1 MKIHV
6 AYNEINLAEFP
17 LMGGLIDTGKHTRN
31 GGNPTKG
38 RAGDIAKR
46 TGRKDSP
53 RAKFDLGK
61 KKNIAETYIQ
71 R

>member
-1 MKIHV
+1 
-6 AYNEINLAEFP
+6 
-17 LMGGLIDTGKHTRN
+17 MGGLIDTGKHTRN

-53 RAKFDLGK
+53 RAKFDLGR
-61 KKNIAETYIQ
+61 NEEHDLDDCFNNHMIGVACSA
-71 R
+71 